1 MLEENNSQLNQTQ
14 ESIISDNKQSDE
26 QFCSSYGKII
36 NKDDEICSHCGARQM
51 IYPAKKW
58 STLLLLCIFLPEF
71 AAHRFYAGKPITAI
85 LFILTAGGFLIWC
98 IIDIIMILSK
108 NFKDYQGR
116 KIIS

>member
-1 MLEENNSQLNQTQ
+1 MLEENNNQQ
-14 ESIISDNKQSDE
+14 NQAIISRNADE
-26 QFCSSYGKII
+26 KFCSFCGKII
-36 NKDDEICSHCGARQM
+36 NKNDEICSHCGVKQM

-85 LFILTAGGFLIWC
+85 LFILTAGGFLIWW

>member
-26 QFCSSYGKII
+26 QFCSS
-36 NKDDEICSHCGARQM
+36 C
-51 IYPAKKW
+51 
-58 STLLLLCIFLPEF
+58 
-71 AAHRFYAGKPITAI
+71 GKPITAI
-85 LFILTAGGFLIWC
+85 LFILTAGGFLIWW